1 MSFTNV
7 ENAPSPN
14 NRQSRQ
20 SPGGHH
26 GKSGPRKFLRELRIQ
41 NIVTNGSFSRKSCE
55 AQSECDDTKS
65 PELVSPA
72 SRVRSRASHRAIDR
86 IKKQASMDDGETR
99 PPTPYAVPP
108 LMIGSPT
115 SSAWAK
121 LHPDAAK
128 RIVGSPQQ
136 FFPEHSSTPT
146 ALIYPTSPEAPTV
159 ETLEPQSPARFEH
172 RSRLSSDL

>member
-14 NRQSRQ
+14 RQLRQ
-20 SPGGHH
+20 SPRGHH

-41 NIVTNGSFSRKSCE
+41 NIVTNGSFSRKSCK
-55 AQSECDDTKS
+55 AQSESDEDKS

-72 SRVRSRASHRAIDR
+72 SRVRARASHRAIDR
-86 IKKQASMDDGETR
+86 LKKQASMDDGETR

-108 LMIGSPT
+108 LVLGSPT
-115 SSAWAK
+115 SSAWAN
-121 LHPDAAK
+121 LGPDAAK

-146 ALIYPTSPEAPTV
+146 ALIHPTSPHTHTV
-159 ETLEPQSPARFEH
+159 ESLEPQSPARFDR